1 MLIFLMIKNN
11 SFNVLTFNQFPSQI
25 GLKICAFKTAGAL
38 S

>member
-1 MLIFLMIKNN
+1 MLFLMFKNN